1 MNRCI
6 LGEINEKIYILAKS
20 PKVHKGG
27 GSTPQPIGGYRVD
40 EQNPASLPLFRWN
53 LTHGMDI
60 QSCHVWKES

>member
-40 EQNPASLPLFRWN
+40 EQNPASLPLFR
-53 LTHGMDI
+53 
-60 QSCHVWKES
+60 